1 MLLTLGLLFLQLAGA
16 SLQTKDFYRLANHSM
31 GSFYQGNV
39 ILNETSSNE
48 ENEIFIESQEFSVK
62 ETTFHRGDAEV
73 TLREIC
79 LKKNNR
85 KLLLLLE
92 NGILTDCNYENK
104 FPKQCTEEILS
115 SGNLKSSISLYK
127 QENNSLSIITKFPWL
142 WNVEN
147 LYKQCRDIKS
157 RNRNQIIHQQR
168 QWNQQTRL
176 ERFRKS
182 EENHNRSR
190 RDLFLI
196 PGTKWCGKG
205 YSATKYTSLGG
216 FGTADSCCRKHD
228 TSCPFWIPAFESRY
242 GLYNWGVSTMMHCA
256 CDERFRTCLKMAQSS
271 SANMVG
277 KIFFNVIRLKCFIL
291 KKRKK
296 KICKKWATKSK
307 CLEYEKYKAV
317 LKKNLYY

>member
-1 MLLTLGLLFLQLAGA
+1 MLLTLGLLFLQLAGS
-16 SLQTKDFYRLANHSM
+16 SLQTKDFFLLENHSM
-31 GSFYQGNV
+31 DSFYQGNV

-48 ENEIFIESQEFSVK
+48 GKEIFIESPEFSVK
-62 ETTFHRGDAEV
+62 ETTFNRGDAEV
-73 TLREIC
+73 TLREVC
-79 LKKNNR
+79 LKKKNR
-85 KLLLLLE
+85 KLLLLFE
-92 NGILTDCNYENK
+92 NGILTDCNDENK
-104 FPKQCTEEILS
+104 SPEQCTEEIS
-115 SGNLKSSISLYK
+115 SLENVDSFHK
-127 QENNSLSIITKFPWL
+127 QENNSSIVKQFTWL
-142 WNVEN
+142 LDIEN
-147 LYKQCRDIKS
+147 LYQHCNGVKS
-157 RNRNQIIHQQR
+157 RNKNQIIYQHR
-168 QWNQQTRL
+168 QWNQL
-176 ERFRKS
+176 SLVEKS
-182 EENHNRSR
+182 REFEGNHIRSR

-228 TSCPFWIPAFESRY
+228 LSCPFWIPAFESRY

-271 SANMVG
+271 SANVVG

-296 KICKKWATKSK
+296 KFCKKWAAKGK
-307 CLEYEKYKAV
+307 CLEYDKYKAV